1 MKELDEFNIIANEE
15 YGKDFNELG
24 PVEQNIVITLIIN
37 N

>member
-1 MKELDEFNIIANEE
+1 MKELFGFNIVANEV